1 MKRQVLGISGECQLP
16 SRSNQQPDSSSHP
29 VRLDTASKFSS
40 RSDTQFT
47 GIISN
52 QQHTELMQ
60 ALLDE
65 TSLTVQVTCN
75 FRDGNLEPPKIR
87 RYLPCTRP
95 CSLLFIIY
103 GPVCLCDDVGSFF
116 QDHDI
121 YLQDPRGCELEVRY
135 CNPHRL
141 SSMDLA
147 SCPMTS
153 KLELQEVTFGAFN
166 LVEAPR
172 QADLLDVLDSREDL
186 REAPQPDAIQTTLK
200 R

>member
-1 MKRQVLGISGECQLP
+1 MKRQILGISGECQLP

-87 RYLPCTRP
+87 RYLPRP

-166 LVEAPR
+166 MVEAPR